1 MRDSET
7 RKVKITHDREVFS
20 TRRSYEDR
28 EEKLVL
34 CYAVKIGTILR
45 MIYCARFIIFSAW
58 VIYILKWS
66 NVEYIQLWRDF
77 SETATSSSV

>member
-7 RKVKITHDREVFS
+7 RKVEITHDREVFS

-34 CYAVKIGTILR
+34 CYAVKIGTI
-45 MIYCARFIIFSAW
+45 
-58 VIYILKWS
+58 
-66 NVEYIQLWRDF
+66 
-77 SETATSSSV
+77 